1 MSKRSV
7 KVFVKDSNIHSIGKG
22 LFANTNIKKGSII
35 IEYKGKLR
43 NPEEKPTSS
52 RSNIYFNDEYIL
64 ECPSTDL
71 ASFANDAINFTKKR
85 RQLMKS
91 LRSEE
96 PFYIKHQN
104 AKVNAEIKINDN
116 LHRAF
121 LIASD
126 DISINEEIFC
136 HYGFM
141 YWYKTEITTVGFLQ
155 EDEIDKNGFPDKI
168 FEFPGFMSYI
178 KEFYPK
184 YVSHEVKPFKK
195 NYDVIL
201 HFNDGHHIVM
211 AIENFANKIQTI
223 NGNKL
228 KELQNDGYFDGV
240 TD

>member
-7 KVFVKDSNIHSIGKG
+7 KVFVKDSNVHGIGKG

-43 NPEEKPTSS
+43 NHGENITST
-52 RSNIYFNDEYIL
+52 RSNIYFNDEYVL

-104 AKVNAEIKINDN
+104 VKVNAEIKINDN

-121 LIASD
+121 LIAGD
-126 DISINEEIFC
+126 DISINDEIFC

-141 YWYKTEITTVGFLQ
+141 YWYKSEITKVGFIQ

-184 YVSHEVKPFKK
+184 YVSYEVKPFRK

-201 HFNDGHHIVM
+201 YFSDGSYIVLT
-211 AIENFANKIQTI
+211 IENFADEIQTI
-223 NGNKL
+223 NENEL

-240 TD
+240 IG